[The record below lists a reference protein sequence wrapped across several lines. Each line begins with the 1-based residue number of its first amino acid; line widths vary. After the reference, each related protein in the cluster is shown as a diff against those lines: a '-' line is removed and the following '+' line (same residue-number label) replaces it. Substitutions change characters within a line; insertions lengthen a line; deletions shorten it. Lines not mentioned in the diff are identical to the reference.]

1 MWTAVT
7 LAWRSLFTFLPSN
20 SCTRKRLFC
29 WEEITRAD
37 GWRSISVSRENV
49 RSNTQN
55 RFTTQPCK
63 SSMPC
68 LSPQFFTSWTKGINR
83 LACTLRPPQNRNH
96 QVFDLILGIFAYTVG
111 FHLSSKPWMK
121 FRRWIAF
128 KSPLKT
134 RAFSTFF
141 GLTRLTVL
149 KGRDRAQGV
158 AKKLMTAG
166 LTTNSILSVSFL

>member
-37 GWRSISVSRENV
+37 GWLSISVSRENV

-68 LSPQFFTSWTKGINR
+68 LSPQFFTSWTKGKETA
-83 LACTLRPPQNRNH
+83 LY
-96 QVFDLILGIFAYTVG
+96 LGEATSEQKP
-111 FHLSSKPWMK
+111 LSIWLD
-121 FRRWIAF
+121 FRYF
-128 KSPLKT
+128 CVHGGLSPELKT
-134 RAFSTFF
+134 LDEIQKVDRFQEPTENTSFFNLLWSDPADSFEREGSST
-141 GLTRLTVL
+141 GG
-149 KGRDRAQGV
+149 GREADDSR
-158 AKKLMTAG
+158 
-166 LTTNSILSVSFL
+166 SDH